1 MLDEAKTER
10 KIFMLQNIEPKFK
23 MNLQLLA
30 SDEGSEGTDTTE
42 QTEGAD
48 AGVETNEKT
57 FTQADIDKI
66 VNERLAREK
75 KKIEK
80 VNEEKYQAQLKA
92 ELEESEKLAKMSES
106 ERIKAQAEKERKQF
120 ESERAKFESEMK
132 AFNEERMLN
141 TTMKTLAEKNLP
153 VEFAQFLKV
162 DNADDIM
169 ENISVFEKYFN
180 ESLEKMV
187 NERLKGRSPITS
199 TSTKQAFSVDQI
211 KNMSPEEINK
221 NWDKLKNMN
230 L

>member
-1 MLDEAKTER
+1 
-10 KIFMLQNIEPKFK
+10 MLQNIEPKFK

-30 SDEGSEGTDTTE
+30 SDEGGESNESTE
-42 QTEGAD
+42 QTEGTTTEITKD
-48 AGVETNEKT
+48 EKT

-80 VNEEKYQAQLKA
+80 ANEEKYQAQLKA
-92 ELEESEKLAKMSES
+92 ELEESEKLAKMSEA
-106 ERIKAQAEKERKQF
+106 ERLKAQAEKERKQF

>member
-1 MLDEAKTER
+1 
-10 KIFMLQNIEPKFK
+10 MLQNIEPKFK

-42 QTEGAD
+42 QTEGTD

-80 VNEEKYQAQLKA
+80 ANEEKFQAQLKA
-92 ELEESEKLAKMSES
+92 QLEESEKLAKMSEA
-106 ERIKAQAEKERKQF
+106 ERLKAQAEKERKQF